1 MTSKKQRLNTHGVP
15 HDIGCTDRTALCG
28 THGLCQQICADDSPG
43 AQSSEGCL
51 SADQL
56 MQCESMFDPV
66 HESTEV
72 VGIEIVTATGV
83 FPHRG
88 HTLPTKFTARFLCS
102 DGEKTTHNFIVLGA
116 GIHRVAY
123 TSQEMPWVIKM
134 QVLGGTRNHNKEEW
148 DQFCS
153 MPALR
158 SVVPQTHAYA
168 QAPIGVTDVSLL
180 VLDRVGITFTDLL
193 KIMSR
198 YEPRTTSMFMVAVA
212 MKEVVW
218 AIVRSSR
225 GGLRAYQ
232 WQIENVAFKHDGSV
246 SVQLMKWTD
255 NRVFTTYDSLRVRM
269 HTALVQF
276 SGGFSE
282 FASWDYDGKNTNT
295 ALVWDGFMNLM
306 HQALNEWISHWAS
319 ILPEQEGD
327 ALPSD
332 GEMNHL
338 ETILLEVVQYTLS
351 LNEVASQTTESFE
364 ETALTTFAR
373 PAYGHYALTADSRAT

>member
-1 MTSKKQRLNTHGVP
+1 
-15 HDIGCTDRTALCG
+15 
-28 THGLCQQICADDSPG
+28 
-43 AQSSEGCL
+43 
-51 SADQL
+51 
-56 MQCESMFDPV
+56 
-66 HESTEV
+66 
-72 VGIEIVTATGV
+72 
-83 FPHRG
+83 
-88 HTLPTKFTARFLCS
+88 
-102 DGEKTTHNFIVLGA
+102 
-116 GIHRVAY
+116 
-123 TSQEMPWVIKM
+123 MPWVIKM

-158 SVVPQTHAYA
+158 SVVPPQTHGYA
-168 QAPIGVTDVSLL
+168 QAPIGDTDVSLL
-180 VLDRVGITFTDLL
+180 VMDRVDFTFADLV
-193 KIMSR
+193 KTMSQ
-198 YEPRTTSMFMVAVA
+198 YEPSTTSMFMVAVA
-212 MKEVVW
+212 TKEVVW
-218 AIVRSSR
+218 TIVRSSR

-232 WQIENVAFKHDGSV
+232 WHIENVAFEHDGSV
-246 SVQLMKWTD
+246 SVKLMNWAD
-255 NRVFTTYDSLRVRM
+255 NRVARTHDSLRVRM

-319 ILPEQEGD
+319 IRPEQEGD

-373 PAYGHYALTADSRAT
+373 PAYGHSAQTADSRAT